1 VSKATIERV
10 EVTVFS
16 TVTKTSVDAA
26 GHRHPGP
33 ERPTTQGLLSI
44 VDADEMVGRVLVQ
57 PEHLTQSVLDK
68 HVRPVLLGAD
78 GLRRERLW
86 RELAH
91 RQRGAHGLLTDRALG
106 YVDAALWDLAGKR
119 AGLPVWVLLGGARDR
134 MPAYAS
140 TMCGDEIHSGLST
153 PDDYA
158 EFGRGLVKAG
168 YRAIK
173 LHTWMPPVPGA
184 PDVDR
189 DIAACAA
196 VRDAVGPDVALMLD
210 ANHWYRRTE
219 ALKLGRALDELHFT
233 WYEEPM
239 EEASVQSYRWLA
251 EQLATPVLG
260 PEVAWGKYFTRAEWL
275 VNGACDIVRAGV
287 TDVGGI
293 TPTLKAVH
301 LAEAFNVDCE
311 IHGTGTANLAVLG
324 ATDCGRWYERGLVHP
339 LVDYD
344 EVPPHLTALADPMDA
359 EGMVPMPDAPG
370 LGDALDL
377 DYIGAHEVSSW

>member
-1 VSKATIERV
+1 MAAIEQVS
-10 EVTVFS
+10 VTVFS
-16 TVTKTSVDAA
+16 TVSKTAVDSA

-33 ERPTTQGLLSI
+33 ERRTNQALLSI
-44 VDADEMVGRVLVQ
+44 VDSDGAVGRVLVQ
-57 PEHLTQSVLDK
+57 REHLSEAVLEA

-78 GLRRERLW
+78 GLRREQLWHRLA
-86 RELAH
+86 R
-91 RQRGAHGLLTDRALG
+91 RQRGAHGLLTDRCLG
-106 YVDAALWDLAGKR
+106 FVDSALWDLAGQR
-119 AGLPVWVLLGGARDR
+119 AGLPVWVLLGGARESV
-134 MPAYAS
+134 PAYAS
-140 TMCGDEIHSGLST
+140 TMCGDEISGGLST

-158 EFGRGLVKAG
+158 EFGRQLVKSG

-189 DIAACAA
+189 DIAACTA
-196 VRDAVGPDVALMLD
+196 VREAVGPDVDLMLD

-219 ALKLGRALDELHFT
+219 ALRLGRALDELRFT

-251 EQLATPVLG
+251 DQLDVPILG
-260 PEVAWGKYFTRAEWL
+260 PETSWGKHFTRAEWL
-275 VNGACDIVRAGV
+275 AAGACDILRAGV

-293 TPTLKAVH
+293 TPTIKVVH

-311 IHGTGTANLAVLG
+311 IHGGGSANLAVLG
-324 ATDCGRWYERGLVHP
+324 ATRCGRWYERGLVHP
-339 LVDYD
+339 LVDYE
-344 EVPPHLTALADPMDA
+344 EVPPHLSALPDPLDGA
-359 EGMVPMPDAPG
+359 GHVAMPDTPG

-377 DYIGAHEVSSW
+377 DYIGAHEVAAW